1 MKPKI
6 KNKVPNHI
14 AIVMDGNGR
23 WARNKKLDRFKGHE
37 KGVKVVK
44 EITKYCSELGVNY
57 LTLYTFSNE
66 NWNRP
71 ASEVLSLMNLFRKT
85 LIKEVNLILENDI
98 KFKVIGDRSKLDLLT
113 RRKIDDLESKTKNN
127 KKMNLVLALSYGSRQ
142 EIITAINKLLKNKT
156 SEINID
162 DFTSSLYTKEIP
174 DPDLLIRTG
183 YEKRLSNFLLWQI
196 AYSEI
201 FFIDEYWPN
210 FNKEIL
216 KDIIDEYS
224 LRERRYGKLD

>member
-44 EITKYCSELGVNY
+44 EITRYCSELGVNY